1 MSEFSAFRR
10 RLNDNGLVVFSAEL
24 PAELLTPAEVLLRLG
39 GDTARSSF
47 LFESVETGGSLG
59 RYSFIG
65 VNPSEEV
72 RTREEFGE
80 HRIGHLTR
88 DFPATELKQILT
100 SRIVNPKRGSSAD
113 DVVGLAGGWVGFFGY
128 DWVRHLERLPTQAA
142 PLPRHPWTWLGL
154 YDEVIVF
161 DHVYQTAHV
170 NVSVRGGDIK
180 DMVTQR
186 RLYERA
192 QRRLDRTM
200 RRLRRPHGMVPLARL
215 TQRPVRFTMTKSD
228 FLAGVRKI
236 KRHIRDGDIFQCV
249 LSQRFTVEGRTRPFD
264 TYRRLRRLNPS
275 PYMYYIKFGNLAV
288 VGSSPETLVQKRG
301 RHVLTRP
308 IAGTR
313 PRGKDAAEDAKLE
326 KQLLS
331 SVKENAEHIML
342 VDLGRNDLGRVC
354 VPGSVTAV
362 QFREVERYS
371 HVMHLVSTVTG
382 EAKRTVDA
390 VDVLAAAFPA
400 GTVTG
405 APKIRAMEIID
416 SLEPHRRGVYGGCV
430 GYLDWWGNLD
440 TAISIRTAVMD
451 GHRAHVQAG
460 AGIVADSNPEREYK
474 ETQNKAAAP
483 LAALGGEW
491 KRGERP

>member
-1 MSEFSAFRR
+1 MSEFSSFRR
-10 RLNDNGLVVFSAEL
+10 RLKETGLVVFSAEL
-24 PAELLTPAEVLLRLG
+24 PAELLTPAEVFLRLG
-39 GDTARSSF
+39 GDTVRSSF

-65 VNPSEEV
+65 VNPAEEV
-72 RTREEFGE
+72 RTREQYGE
-80 HRIGHLTR
+80 HRIGQLTR
-88 DFPATELKQILT
+88 DFPAVDLKQVLT
-100 SRIVNPKRGSSAD
+100 DAMVKPKRGAGAD
-113 DVVGLAGGWVGFFGY
+113 EVVGLAGGWVGFFGY
-128 DWVRHLERLPTQAA
+128 DWVRHLETLPSKAE
-142 PLPRHPWTWLGL
+142 PWPRHPWTWLGL

-161 DHVYQTAHV
+161 DHVFQTAHI
-170 NVSVRGGDIK
+170 NVSVRGGDGN

-192 QRRLDRTM
+192 QRRLERTM
-200 RRLRRPHGMVPLARL
+200 RRLRRPHAMVPLSRL
-215 TQRPVRFTMTKSD
+215 QYRPIQLAMKKKD
-228 FLAGVRKI
+228 FVAGVRTI
-236 KRHIRDGDIFQCV
+236 KKYIKEGDIFQCV
-249 LSQRFTVEGRTRPFD
+249 LSQRFTVDGRAKPFE

-275 PYMYYIKFGNLAV
+275 PYMYFLKFGNLAV

-313 PRGKDAAEDAKLE
+313 PRGKDDAEDAKLAR
-326 KQLLS
+326 QLLAS
-331 SVKENAEHIML
+331 PKENAEHVML

-354 VPGSVTAV
+354 KPGTVAATE
-362 QFREVERYS
+362 FRAIEKYS
-371 HVMHLVSTVTG
+371 HVMHMVSTVTG
-382 EAKRTVDA
+382 EATRNVNP

-416 SLEPHRRGVYGGCV
+416 SIEPHRRGVYGGCV

-440 TAISIRTAVMD
+440 TAIAIRTAVMD
-451 GHRAHVQAG
+451 GQRAHVQAG

-483 LAALGGEW
+483 LTALGGEW
-491 KRGERP
+491 KRGEAP